1 MVRINLSAKDK
12 QEGIIIRKTN
22 SSSFKK
28 QVDWRR
34 NKVLELL
41 VQGQNQYDIAEA
53 LQISQPTISRDV
65 QYLRSKARE
74 DIKLHINEKLPEEY
88 QRCLTG
94 INQVLKIA
102 WDMANKLPQD
112 NRLKLQALSLANDC
126 YKYKLDL
133 LTNASVLSDAI
144 KFVESSKDKLE
155 VVNPDTGLEKR
166 REDNITARNNKD
178 DIQGPTEDT
187 TRNISSTRTTN
198 QTF

>member
-1 MVRINLSAKDK
+1 VVSISLPIENI
-12 QEGIIIRKTN
+12 QEGTTIRKAN
-22 SSSFKK
+22 STPFKK

-41 VQGQNQYDIAEA
+41 VQGQNQYDIADV

-74 DIKLHINEKLPEEY
+74 EIKLHINEKLPEEY

-102 WDMANKLPQD
+102 WNIANILPQD
-112 NRLKLQALSLANDC
+112 NRLKLHALSLANDC
-126 YKYKLDL
+126 YKYKMDL

-155 VVNPDTGLEKR
+155 AVNPDTILEKR
-166 REDNITARNNKD
+166 REDNITDKNNKN
-178 DIQGPTEDT
+178 DIQGSSEDI
-187 TRNISSTRTTN
+187 TRNLSSTRTTN

>member
-1 MVRINLSAKDK
+1 MNKK
-12 QEGIIIRKTN
+12 EGIIIIKIASTP
-22 SSSFKK
+22 FKK

-65 QYLRSKARE
+65 QYLRSRAKE
-74 DIKLHINEKLPEEY
+74 EIKLHINEKLPEEY
-88 QRCLTG
+88 QLCITG
-94 INQVLKIA
+94 INEVLKIA
-102 WDMANKLPQD
+102 WYMANKLPQD

-126 YKYKLDL
+126 YKYKMDL

-144 KFVESSKDKLE
+144 KFVEGSKEKLE
-155 VVNPDTGLEKR
+155 VVSQDISLVKR
-166 REDNITARNNKD
+166 LGHNNTDKNNRN
-178 DIQGPTEDT
+178 DIQGSSEDN
-187 TRNISSTRTTN
+187 TRNNISSTRTTN

>member
-1 MVRINLSAKDK
+1 
-12 QEGIIIRKTN
+12 
-22 SSSFKK
+22 
-28 QVDWRR
+28 
-34 NKVLELL
+34 
-41 VQGQNQYDIAEA
+41 VQGQNQYDIAEI

-94 INQVLKIA
+94 ISQVLKIA
-102 WDMANKLPQD
+102 WDIANKLPQD

-126 YKYKLDL
+126 YKYKMDL

-155 VVNPDTGLEKR
+155 AVSPDTRQEER
-166 REDNITARNNKD
+166 REDNITDKNNRN
-178 DIQGPTEDT
+178 DIQGPSEVNTG
-187 TRNISSTRTTN
+187 NISSTRTTN

>member
-1 MVRINLSAKDK
+1 M
-12 QEGIIIRKTN
+12 
-22 SSSFKK
+22 
-28 QVDWRR
+28 
-34 NKVLELL
+34 
-41 VQGQNQYDIAEA
+41 QGQNQYDVAEV

-74 DIKLHINEKLPEEY
+74 DLKLHINEKLPDEY

-102 WDMANKLPQD
+102 WNMANKLPQES
-112 NRLKLQALSLANDC
+112 RLKLQALSLANDC
-126 YKYKLDL
+126 YKYKMDL
-133 LTNASVLSDAI
+133 LTNASVLNDAI

>member
-1 MVRINLSAKDK
+1 M
-12 QEGIIIRKTN
+12 
-22 SSSFKK
+22 
-28 QVDWRR
+28 
-34 NKVLELL
+34 
-41 VQGQNQYDIAEA
+41 QGQNQYDIAEV

-126 YKYKLDL
+126 YKYKMDL

-155 VVNPDTGLEKR
+155 VVNPDTSLEKR
-166 REDNITARNNKD
+166 REDNITE
-178 DIQGPTEDT
+178 QE
-187 TRNISSTRTTN
+187 
-198 QTF
+198 

>member
-1 MVRINLSAKDK
+1 
-12 QEGIIIRKTN
+12 
-22 SSSFKK
+22 
-28 QVDWRR
+28 VDWRR

-41 VQGQNQYDIAEA
+41 VQGQNQYDIAEV

-65 QYLRSKARE
+65 QYLRSKAKE
-74 DIKLHINEKLPEEY
+74 DIELHINEKLPEEY

-126 YKYKLDL
+126 YKYKVDL

-155 VVNPDTGLEKR
+155 AVNTDTKLEER
-166 REDNITARNNKD
+166 QEDKITCENNRN
-178 DIQGPTEDT
+178 DIQGSSEDN
-187 TRNISSTRTTN
+187 TRNNISSTRTTN